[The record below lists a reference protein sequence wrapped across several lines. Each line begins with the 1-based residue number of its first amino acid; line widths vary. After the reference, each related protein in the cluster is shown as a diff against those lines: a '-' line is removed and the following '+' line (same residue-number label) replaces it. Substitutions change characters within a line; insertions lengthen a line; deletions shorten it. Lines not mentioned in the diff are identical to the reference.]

1 MGRASAQTTKEPP
14 AGEHV
19 VLSPEEDDMNLRF
32 SSGVALVA
40 VMTSACV
47 NWPAPEA
54 GARDAGPAAS
64 AVPPLEEHFAER
76 IAAQLQPLAA
86 PPAGQAVQGSGAQ
99 IPAERKLIRQGQM
112 TLRVTDIGAAL
123 RSLGEIVASVG
134 GQTADQSE
142 QLNQFG
148 ARTASIT
155 CRIPAERL
163 EEAVEAARALGELRA
178 LTLTTDD
185 VTAEYFDVSVR
196 IRTQKALE
204 QQLVGLLGRASNR
217 LSDLLEIE
225 RELARV
231 REEIDRL
238 EGRVRLWDNQTAMAS
253 LAMTLE
259 EPAPLAATTGGPLVT
274 LGVAFLEAAENFV
287 LALAGLIAAAGSI
300 LPGALILGVIGW
312 MGLRHWRRTRA
323 PAAPAA

>member
-1 MGRASAQTTKEPP
+1 
-14 AGEHV
+14 
-19 VLSPEEDDMNLRF
+19 MNWRF

-40 VMTSACV
+40 VLASACV
-47 NWPAPEA
+47 NWTTPKGGA
-54 GARDAGPAAS
+54 GDGPAAS
-64 AVPPLEEHFAER
+64 AALPQEYAARGLSARLEPAS
-76 IAAQLQPLAA
+76 A
-86 PPAGQAVQGSGAQ
+86 PPARQAVQESGAQ
-99 IPAERKLIRQGQM
+99 IPGERKLIRKGAM
-112 TLRVTDIGAAL
+112 TLRVRDIGAAL
-123 RSLGEIVASVG
+123 RSLREIVASVG
-134 GQTADQSE
+134 GLTANQNE
-142 QLNQFG
+142 QQNEFG
-148 ARTASIT
+148 GRTASFT

-163 EEAVEAARALGELRA
+163 EEAVEAARALGDPRA

-204 QQLVGLLGRASNR
+204 QQLVGLLGRTSNR

-253 LAMTLE
+253 LAITLE
-259 EPAPLAATTGGPLVT
+259 EPAPLVASTGGPLVT

-287 LALAGLIAAAGSI
+287 LSLAGLIAAFGSI
-300 LPGALILGVIGW
+300 LPGALILGGVGW
-312 MGLRHWRRTRA
+312 VGLRIWRRRSA

>member
-1 MGRASAQTTKEPP
+1 MEL
-14 AGEHV
+14 V
-19 VLSPEEDDMNLRF
+19 VLSREGDDMNRRF
-32 SSGVALVA
+32 AIGVALVA
-40 VMTSACV
+40 VLASACV
-47 NWPAPEA
+47 NGTTPKA
-54 GARDAGPAAS
+54 GARDGPAAL
-64 AVPPLEEHFAER
+64 AAPRKEYAARV
-76 IAAQLQPLAA
+76 AAQLEPAPA
-86 PPAGQAVQGSGAQ
+86 PPAAQAVQGSGAE

-112 TLRVTDIGAAL
+112 TLRVRDVGAAL
-123 RSLGEIVASVG
+123 RSLREIVVSVG
-134 GQTADQSE
+134 GLTATQFE

-148 ARTASIT
+148 GRTASVT

-163 EEAVEAARALGELRA
+163 EEAVEAARALGEPRA

-185 VTAEYFDVSVR
+185 VTAEYFDVSAR

-231 REEIDRL
+231 REEIDKL

-253 LAMTLE
+253 LAITLE
-259 EPAPLAATTGGPLVT
+259 EPAPLVASTGGPLVT

-287 LALAGLIAAAGSI
+287 LSLAGLIAAAGSI
-300 LPGALILGVIGW
+300 LPGALILGGIGW
-312 MGLRHWRRTRA
+312 AGLRIWRRRSA